1 MIGIEKRKFAVA
13 VFLSLFGVASLSG
26 VDVSPDHRKIG
37 PMLLVTDD
45 PTFAAAPQR
54 RMEAP
59 VRRELPVPVFI
70 HMKSD
75 DPDLPARLGNLGGNG
90 RRITSRLYTGRIP
103 RDAARYISNWPQVS
117 YIEGARRARPLLDLS
132 RPAVS
137 ADIVQAG
144 TGLPASY
151 TGAGMYVGVVD
162 TGLDNSH
169 LDFHTSGSGSP
180 LRVAHTYSDPVE
192 LIYWGYSPDPLVDED
207 GHGTHVTGIAAG
219 NGFLSSGMYK
229 GMAPE
234 AEILFGKTTF
244 FTDDVIIAVDDLI
257 SFAEAASRPIPINLS
272 LGLMV
277 GPHDGTSAFESAIDS
292 LATGSPGSRRLIAAA
307 AGNETGRNEHFQANV
322 APFGAASTTVNL
334 DYGPR
339 SPLNGDTV
347 QFWADGNDQYGISI
361 ALGTDAISVP
371 AGSSGTSTGGRIT
384 VSNGVAN
391 PPNGATLISVFFTTG
406 SGTASIQ
413 LTRTRNGGTGRVDG
427 YIDYWDGAFASAT
440 DSGTIIEPANGSAV
454 LAVGSYDIKTF
465 GGSSVPQAISSFSS
479 LGPTRDGRLKPDIT
493 APGQYIFSTRS
504 FDAPSSNYDGIV
516 SGNSNYA
523 ILRGTSMATPHVTGI
538 AALIWQSNPALTGAQ
553 MRERIR
559 RTANAPTDGS
569 TTPNNTWGYGK
580 VNALAAVRNSV
591 ASITAPATALPGAS
605 VTITS
610 DNSSAAFPGNSL
622 AYAWSLVSRPAGSG
636 ASLSSTTA
644 SSTGFT
650 PDNVGNYTVG
660 LTVWQTTPSGTPAG
674 SDNATIH
681 VNTIPG
687 APSITGPDFYD
698 NLSPVSF
705 HGSGS
710 DPDGQSLTYRWVLVS
725 RPSGSSAFSASPY
738 FTANGDN
745 VVLAPDAA
753 GTYVVG
759 LKVDDGLDNSAL
771 VLHTFSAGGSPP
783 SSGGGGGGGCSM
795 ANHVPEEGTLAP
807 IATVILLL
815 SPAGILAARRRS
827 R

>member
-1 MIGIEKRKFAVA
+1 MIGIEKRKFAAA
-13 VFLSLFGVASLSG
+13 VFLSIFGVASLSG

-37 PMLLVTDD
+37 PMLLVMDD
-45 PTFAAAPQR
+45 PA
-54 RMEAP
+54 
-59 VRRELPVPVFI
+59 PVFI

-90 RRITSRLYTGRIP
+90 RRITPRLYTGRIP
-103 RDAARYISNWPQVS
+103 RDAARYVSNWPQVS

-132 RPAVS
+132 GPAVS

-169 LDFHTSGSGSP
+169 LDFHTGGTGSP
-180 LRVAHTYSDPVE
+180 HRIAHWY
-192 LIYWGYSPDPLVDED
+192 PDPLSASWDTD
-207 GHGTHVTGIAAG
+207 GHGTHVTGIVAG
-219 NGFLSSGMYK
+219 NGFMSSGTYT
-229 GMAPE
+229 GMAPA
-234 AEILFGKTTF
+234 AEILFGMTSFYTT
-244 FTDDVIIAVDDLI
+244 DVVTAVQDLV
-257 SFAEAASRPIPINLS
+257 SFAETNSKPIPVNLS

-292 LATGSPGSRRLIAAA
+292 LATGTPGSKRLVVVA
-307 AGNETGRNEHFQANV
+307 AGNETGWDEHFQANV
-322 APFGAASTTVNL
+322 APFGAASATIDLYDVS
-334 DYGPR
+334 R
-339 SPLNGDTV
+339 SISQGDTV
-347 QFWADGNDQYGISI
+347 EFWADGNDQYGISI

-384 VSNGVAN
+384 VSNGVAS
-391 PPNGATLISVFFTTG
+391 PPNGATLISIFFTTG

-440 DSGTIIEPANGSAV
+440 DPGTIIEPANGSAV

-465 GGSSVPQAISSFSS
+465 GGSSAPQAISSFSS

-569 TTPNNTWGYGK
+569 TPPNNTWGHGK

-591 ASITAPATALPGAS
+591 ASITAPATALPGAPVS
-605 VTITS
+605 ITS
-610 DNSSAAFPGNSL
+610 DNSSAAFAGNSL
-622 AYAWSLVSRPAGSG
+622 SYAWSLVSRPSGSG

-660 LTVWQTTPSGTPAG
+660 LTVSQATPSGTPAG

-681 VNTIPG
+681 VNTVPG
-687 APSITGPDFYD
+687 APSITGPAYYD

-753 GTYVVG
+753 GAYVVG

-771 VLHTFSAGGSPP
+771 ALHTFNASGSPP
-783 SSGGGGGGGCSM
+783 SSGGGGGGGCSI
-795 ANHVPEEGTLAP
+795 ANRVSDEGNLAP
-807 IATVILLL
+807 IATVVLLL
-815 SPAGILAARRRS
+815 SPAGFLAVRRRS